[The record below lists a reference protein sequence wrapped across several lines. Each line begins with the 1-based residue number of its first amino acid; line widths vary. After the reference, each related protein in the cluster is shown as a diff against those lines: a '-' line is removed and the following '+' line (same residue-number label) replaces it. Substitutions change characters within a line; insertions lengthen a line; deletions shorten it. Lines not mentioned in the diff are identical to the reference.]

1 MVHETVLILPM
12 EGAAAVL
19 QTPYGEARLLRR
31 EDGAPPVLLREEGAD
46 ARALIYAAKEMGA
59 KRILAGEAVQAIS
72 PLLEP
77 GDLVIPQDTV
87 DLTKLRPFTFFVGKG
102 YGFIKL
108 NPPFCPDL
116 MATLLKSGRVLQ
128 PRTFQ
133 GATYIAAEG
142 PRDAT
147 DAEAKMFRQW
157 GGDIVGSDLLPEAYL
172 ARELELHYAA
182 LTVIGGDAADLLGL
196 LSAAAA
202 QPHGQAACGCETT
215 MAFMQAQGVVGKD
228 WKSWLG

>member
-1 MVHETVLILPM
+1 MVHEMVLILPAGLSGSS
-12 EGAAAVL
+12 EVV
-19 QTPYGEARLLRR
+19 QTPYGEATLVRP
-31 EDGAPPVLLREEGAD
+31 ECAPPVLVRTEGGD
-46 ARALIYAAKEMGA
+46 PRALIYAAKEMGA
-59 KRILAGEAVQAIS
+59 KRILAGEVVQAIS

-77 GDLVIPQDTV
+77 GDLVIPFDTV

-116 MATLLKSGRVLQ
+116 MATLLRSGRAAQ

-147 DAEAKMFRQW
+147 AAEAKMFRQW
-157 GGDIVGSDLLPEAYL
+157 GGDVVGSGLLPEAYL
-172 ARELELHYAA
+172 ARELEMHYAA
-182 LTVIGGDAADLLGL
+182 LTVVGEGDLLSL
-196 LSAAAA
+196 LTDSAT
-202 QPHGQAACGCETT
+202 QPHGQVPCGCEQT
-215 MAFMQAQGVVGKD
+215 MAFMQSQGVVGKD
-228 WKSWLG
+228 WKTWLG